1 MVPWIASAFD
11 AAHRGAQG
19 ARDAPKRAA
28 AQASP
33 ERCPALART
42 RGGEDTSTPM
52 SESMRPPPTPE
63 TLPILPLRNSVLFPT
78 SVVPVNV
85 GRPRSV
91 RLIEEAFGQGRQ
103 NIGVVAQCVAETE
116 DPKFEDVFEYGT
128 VARVIKVI
136 RLSSGNYSVV
146 LQGVS
151 RMRIEEPLGRHPFLQ
166 ARVLRVPDTT
176 HRDVE
181 IDALTVNLRESA
193 RVLLSLL
200 PHASQDAK
208 AVLDNVR
215 DPGPLAD
222 LIASNLPIT
231 TAQKQSILETLDLRL
246 RLRKVLEMVTRQS
259 EVFRVKKEISTM
271 VEEEMSRSQRE
282 ILLRQQARTIRKEL
296 GEGDEDEDE
305 IELLRDRVAAA
316 EMPIDAEK
324 AAKKQLSR
332 MRSMSPAGSEYQSS
346 RTYVEWLCDLP
357 WSKSTLDRLDV
368 AEVRR
373 VLDEDHHGLEKV
385 KKRILEY
392 IAVRKLRSD
401 KKGPILCLVGPPGVG
416 KTSLG
421 RSIARATGRQ
431 FVRISLGGVADEA
444 EVRGHRRTYVGSF
457 PGRIVGGLKKAAA
470 RNPVFVLDEIDKLG
484 NDSRGDPASALL
496 EVLDP
501 EQNYAFVDHYLEV
514 PVDLTQVMFV
524 ATANR
529 KDTIPTPLL
538 DRMEII
544 ELPGYTREE
553 KIAIARQFLVPKQL
567 SEHGLSPDRLDFST
581 EGIDF
586 IVDHYTREAGVRNL
600 ERQVASICRNV
611 AVRVAAG
618 EDVQIIADGP
628 FVEAALGP
636 PRHERNIAEK
646 LGAPGVATGLSWT
659 PAGGDLL
666 FVESSRMPGK
676 GHVHLTG
683 QMGDVM
689 KESVAA
695 AFTYIRAHAGKLGL
709 SEDFLTTIDV
719 HVHMPQGGIKEGP
732 SAGVAIFVSLASML
746 TRLRARP
753 DLAMTG
759 ELTLRGAI
767 LRVDGIKEK
776 LLAAHRAGIRSV
788 LIPSR
793 NERDLDDVPESV
805 RKDLTIHLVSRLDE
819 VLAIA
824 LEMPSAPPADAE
836 TAPAAP

>member
-1 MVPWIASAFD
+1 M
-11 AAHRGAQG
+11 
-19 ARDAPKRAA
+19 
-28 AQASP
+28 
-33 ERCPALART
+33 T
-42 RGGEDTSTPM
+42 
-52 SESMRPPPTPE
+52 ESFRPPPAPE
-63 TLPILPLRNSVLFPT
+63 TLPILPLRNSVLFPA
-78 SVVPVNV
+78 SVVPINV
-85 GRPRSV
+85 GRARSV
-91 RLIEEAFGQGRQ
+91 RLIEEAFGNDRPT
-103 NIGVVAQCVAETE
+103 IGVVAQRVAETE
-116 DPKFEDVFEYGT
+116 DPKFEDVFNVGT
-128 VARVIKVI
+128 IARVLKVI

-146 LQGVS
+146 LQGVA
-151 RMRIEEPLGRHPFLQ
+151 RMRIEEQLGRHPYLQ
-166 ARVLRVPDTT
+166 GRVLRLGEPPI
-176 HRDVE
+176 RDVE
-181 IDALTVNLRESA
+181 IDALAVNLRESA
-193 RVLLSLL
+193 RRLLALL
-200 PHASQDAK
+200 PHASREAT
-208 AVLDNVR
+208 AVLENVQE
-215 DPGPLAD
+215 PGALAD
-222 LIASNLPIT
+222 LVASNLPIS
-231 TAQKQSILETLDLRL
+231 TAQKQAVLETFDLRT
-246 RLRKVLEMVTRQS
+246 RLRKVLELVTRQA

-271 VEEEMSRSQRE
+271 VQEEMSRSQRE
-282 ILLRQQARTIRKEL
+282 FLLRQQAKAIRKEL
-296 GEGDEDEDE
+296 GEGDDEEDE
-305 IELLRDRVAAA
+305 IEALRDRVARA

-332 MRSMSPAGSEYQSS
+332 MRSMSPAGAEYQSA

-357 WSKSTLDRLDV
+357 WSKTTLDRLEV

-373 VLDEDHHGLEKV
+373 VLDEDHHGLEKI

-444 EVRGHRRTYVGSF
+444 EIRGHRRTYVGSF
-457 PGRIVGGLKKAAA
+457 PGRIIGGLKKAAA
-470 RNPVFVLDEIDKLG
+470 RNPVFVLDEVDKLG

-501 EQNYAFVDHYLEV
+501 EQNFAFVDHYIEV

-529 KDTIPTPLL
+529 KDTIPTALL
-538 DRMEII
+538 DRMEVI

-567 SEHGLSPDRLDFST
+567 SEHGLTPDRLDFAL

-618 EDVQIIADGP
+618 EDVQIMADAA

-636 PRHERNIAEK
+636 PRHERNMAEK
-646 LGAPGVATGLSWT
+646 LGSPGVATGLSWT
-659 PAGGDLL
+659 PAGGDLM

-676 GHVHLTG
+676 GLVHLTG

-695 AFTYIRAHAGKLGL
+695 AFTYIRSHAAQLGL

-732 SAGVAIFVSLASML
+732 SAGIAIFVSLASML
-746 TRLRARP
+746 TRLRVRP
-753 DLAMTG
+753 DVAMTG
-759 ELTLRGAI
+759 EITLRGTI
-767 LRVDGIKEK
+767 LRVEGIKEK
-776 LLAAHRAGIRSV
+776 LLAAHRAGMRIIV
-788 LIPSR
+788 MPKR
-793 NERDLDDVPESV
+793 NERDLEDLPDSV
-805 RKDLTIHLVSRLDE
+805 RKDLTIHLVSRVDE
-819 VLAIA
+819 VLALA
-824 LEMPSAPPADAE
+824 LQVPDAPPAPAE